1 MPADVAPALVKL
13 LTDRGVEVLSID
25 GSPTVDAVERQIA
38 GWTASGPVHGV
49 YWLPALDDE
58 GPLDALD
65 AKARRAALHVRVRL
79 LAATLRALTDHVG
92 AHGTFLISG
101 TRLGGRHGYDAAGAP
116 SVFGGAVAGFTKA
129 LSQERRDAT
138 VKVIDFASS
147 ADPGETAVK
156 LIEETLSDPGAVEI
170 GYADQLRWSVST
182 TVTPAEHDPTREPD
196 DGSVFLITG
205 AAGSIVAAITAD
217 LAAAAH
223 GGTFHLLDLVPEPD
237 RSDPD
242 LETISSDRPKLQR
255 ELADRIREQG
265 DRPTPKLIERE
276 LARIERARAALDA
289 IEAIERA
296 GGRVHWHQ
304 VDLTDARQVS
314 KAVTAAAKASDRIDV
329 VLHCAGLEISHFL
342 PDKPQAEYDLVF
354 DVKAH
359 GWLNL
364 LAALRRAGLAEDR
377 APDAAIVFS
386 SIAGRFGNGGQTDYS
401 AANDLL
407 CKSVSNMRQSGHT
420 RGIAIDWTAWAQ
432 IGMAS
437 RGSIPKMMEAAGIEM
452 LPPEV
457 GVPAVHRELAAAGAG
472 GEVVVAGSL
481 GVMQAERHPTGGLD
495 VELATSAVS
504 EHAGP
509 MAGSVAAFAADGTVS
524 IVTELDPAQQA
535 FLGDHRIDGTPVL
548 PGVMGMEGFAETAQ
562 ALVPGFEVVALEDVD
577 LLAPFK
583 FYKDE
588 PRKLILRARLR
599 DGGDGAP
606 VADCELIGR
615 RTLPGKGEQETRHFV
630 GRARLAR
637 KRPTA
642 PKAAVQPAAENGGQR
657 RRRPGRRLPH
667 LFPRPCLPGD

>member
-1 MPADVAPALVKL
+1 MR
-13 LTDRGVEVLSID
+13 RGAS
-25 GSPTVDAVERQIA
+25 SPRSRPTSPRRH
-38 GWTASGPVHGV
+38 TA
-49 YWLPALDDE
+49 
-58 GPLDALD
+58 
-65 AKARRAALHVRVRL
+65 
-79 LAATLRALTDHVG
+79 
-92 AHGTFLISG
+92 
-101 TRLGGRHGYDAAGAP
+101 AP
-116 SVFGGAVAGFTKA
+116 STC
-129 LSQERRDAT
+129 SISCQSR
-138 VKVIDFASS
+138 
-147 ADPGETAVK
+147 
-156 LIEETLSDPGAVEI
+156 I
-170 GYADQLRWSVST
+170 GPIRISKQ
-182 TVTPAEHDPTREPD
+182 
-196 DGSVFLITG
+196 F
-205 AAGSIVAAITAD
+205 
-217 LAAAAH
+217 
-223 GGTFHLLDLVPEPD
+223 
-237 RSDPD
+237 
-242 LETISSDRPKLQR
+242 SSDRPKLQR

-377 APDAAIVFS
+377 APGTAIVFS

-457 GVPAVHRELAAAGAG
+457 GIPAVHRELAAAGAG

-481 GVMQAERHPTGGLD
+481 GVMQAGAPSDGRSGRRSWRPPRCPSMRGRWP
-495 VELATSAVS
+495 ARS
-504 EHAGP
+504 P
-509 MAGSVAAFAADGTVS
+509 AFAADGTVS
-524 IVTELDPAQQA
+524 IVTELDPAHQA

-637 KRPTA
+637 KRPSA
-642 PKAAVQPAAENGGQR
+642 PKAAVKPAAEKKGNVGVGQDAVYRIYFHGPAYQVIDRAWREDGHVIGSLADEAASRPRAVEPANGVCPAADRAVLPDRGRLGARDDGPDGAADPRRSGRAVPGRPQARPAVGSRQSARRLRRCGR
-657 RRRPGRRLPH
+657 RRCTPGVCACDSRDIARPSYRARSTPTPWRRSDPRCRTSEGRSCNARSHASRLSIAAS
-667 LFPRPCLPGD
+667 PRCG